1 MAGHPKPAPLSST
14 PSSLDGQLNP
24 PPPEEATKP
33 RTPEEAAERRRA
45 VTGSSTN
52 LKNLAQNAGMT
63 GMTPIEAET
72 KRRSDREKK
81 AKPTKWQFGIRSRN
95 HPAEAMLA
103 IYKALRAMGADW
115 EVPRIRKPG
124 SHLSGSD
131 SRSRSH
137 SCSGSDTES
146 DGGERRDHWS
156 DEEGDVD
163 PNHRNPLTVRN
174 GADSDADEDS
184 SNSGRGR
191 GRERKERLG
200 PENDWGYAVPEDPW
214 VIFARFRKEGMFPP
228 GVNHPSSAHS
238 SRVDLS
244 MLEEEVARQSSQAHG
259 SSSSLAQDVGAFA
272 GPATGSGQASLDSS
286 RRGSVTGI
294 AEGGEVKRSASTN
307 SHRSGHSRYVDPDA
321 SVYVYLT
328 IQLYTIDNDF
338 FLVDFKCA
346 GYENLIHE
354 LFREVKDHV
363 GKEKVED
370 GTKEVWRR
378 LKDGEP
384 LPENWEDYRDREMWV
399 GQGRATNEKRCT
411 SPFPFLDVA
420 SGLIIQL
427 AEGD

>member
-1 MAGHPKPAPLSST
+1 MAGHPKPAPTSST
-14 PSSLDGQLNP
+14 PSSLDAQLNVP
-24 PPPEEATKP
+24 PSQEGTASP

-52 LKNLAQNAGMT
+52 LKNLAQKTGMP
-63 GMTPIEAET
+63 GMTPIET
-72 KRRSDREKK
+72 DPKRRSEREKK
-81 AKPTKWQFGIRSRN
+81 VKPTKWQFGIRSRN
-95 HPAEAMLA
+95 QPAEAMLA

-124 SHLSGSD
+124 SHLSGSG

-137 SCSGSDTES
+137 SRSGSDSES
-146 DGGERRDHWS
+146 DGVDRQEHWS
-156 DEEGDVD
+156 NEEADVD
-163 PNHRNPLTVRN
+163 PNHRNRLTVRN
-174 GADSDADEDS
+174 GSEGDADRDS

-200 PENDWGYAVPEDPW
+200 PENDWGYEVPEDPW
-214 VIFARFRKEGMFPP
+214 VINARFRKEGMFPP
-228 GVNHPSSAHS
+228 GVNHPSSSQS
-238 SRVDLS
+238 SRVDLG
-244 MLEEEVARQSSQAHG
+244 MLEEEVARQSQAHG
-259 SSSSLAQDVGAFA
+259 SSSSLAQDHGAYA
-272 GPATGSGQASLDSS
+272 GPATGSGQASLESS
-286 RRGSVTGI
+286 TQGSVVGST
-294 AEGGEVKRSASTN
+294 EGGEVKRSASTA
-307 SHRSGHSRYVDPDA
+307 SHRSGHSRYVDPDT

-328 IQLYTIDNDF
+328 IQLYTIDHDF

-346 GYENLIHE
+346 GYENLVHE

-363 GKEKVED
+363 GKEKVEE

-378 LKDGEP
+378 LKDGEQ
-384 LPENWEDYRDREMWV
+384 LPENWEDYRDREAWV
-399 GQGRATNEKRCT
+399 GQGRATSDKRCT